1 MTRDAEPMVDIETRR
16 RKVKLAL
23 IALSYASIVLTLY
36 GLGARGMHYWFLF
49 FSPMMMAGAFFGL
62 RGATVASAGTF
73 LALVGLY
80 ELADVGSATL
90 LLSRDAM
97 GSLANLLFT
106 PADAY
111 QQAVLGTTMLA
122 AGSLAMGYATD
133 RRWFDETIVRASGV
147 SSAVGS
153 ISKQRV
159 RELLDLMVANAR
171 HNDSPGAVLLIHLVG
186 FQHLA
191 GTAAEQQTHTD
202 ITNSLRT
209 LLRGNDLVARTT
221 DGDLVVVLANAGRE
235 QSEAVA
241 QQVLTTLRQR
251 KVLDK
256 GRHEAVSAT
265 IGITFYPEEGR
276 NADRVLAHAAEALK
290 QATEWT
296 ESGIYYYRQKFEKPK
311 MLIT

>member
-1 MTRDAEPMVDIETRR
+1 MQDVDPAVHIEIRR
-16 RKVKLAL
+16 RRVKLAL

-80 ELADVGSATL
+80 ELADVGSFTL
-90 LLSRDAM
+90 ALSREAI
-97 GSLANLLFT
+97 GSLADLLSS

-111 QQAVLGTTMLA
+111 QQAVLGSTMLA
-122 AGSLAMGYATD
+122 TGSLAMGYATD
-133 RRWFDETIVRASGV
+133 RRWFDETIVRASGA
-147 SSAVGS
+147 SSAVSS

-159 RELLDLMVANAR
+159 RELLDLMVANAL
-171 HNDSPGAVLLIHLVG
+171 HNDSPGAVLLVHLVG
-186 FQHLA
+186 FQHLG
-191 GTAAEQQTHTD
+191 GTVVEQQTHSD
-202 ITNSLRT
+202 ITNSLRA

-235 QSEAVA
+235 QAEAAA
-241 QQVLTTLRQR
+241 QQVLATLRQR
-251 KVLDK
+251 KVLNR
-256 GRHEAVSAT
+256 GQHEAINAS

-276 NADRVLAHAAEALK
+276 NADRVLAHAAEALQ

-296 ESGIYYYRQKFEKPK
+296 ENGIYYYRQKFEKPK
-311 MLIT
+311 LLIT